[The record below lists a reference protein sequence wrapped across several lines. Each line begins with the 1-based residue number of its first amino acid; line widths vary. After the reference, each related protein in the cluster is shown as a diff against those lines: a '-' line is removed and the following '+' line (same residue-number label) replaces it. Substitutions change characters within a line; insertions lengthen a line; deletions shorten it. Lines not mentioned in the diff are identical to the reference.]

1 MAGKARQAWAWLG
14 MVGLGDVGFGVAS
27 EAVVVV
33 HGTYRLGK
41 LRQGMSRTVWAGNKE
56 RRSQMIY
63 TWRPGSH
70 HKVPASVAGAE
81 CSRLESE
88 GRLTAEALVDEN
100 REEGTPLHDEFEWRD
115 DLAAEEWR
123 KQQARLIINSLVV
136 VSEQHEPVRSFI
148 NLVATS
154 PKYTSVHTAVSQT
167 DTRELLLQNALRE
180 LIAFQK
186 KYKNLTEFVDLFAEI
201 ERLTA

>member
-1 MAGKARQAWAWLG
+1 
-14 MVGLGDVGFGVAS
+14 
-27 EAVVVV
+27 
-33 HGTYRLGK
+33 
-41 LRQGMSRTVWAGNKE
+41 
-56 RRSQMIY
+56 MIY

-70 HKVPASVAGAE
+70 HKIPASVAGAE

-115 DLAAEEWR
+115 VVAAEEWR
-123 KQQARLIINSLVV
+123 KQQARMIINSLVV
-136 VSEQHEPVRSFI
+136 VSEQHEPVRAFV
-148 NLVATS
+148 NLVAAS
-154 PKYTSVHTAVSQT
+154 PTYTSVHTAVSQT
-167 DTRELLLQNALRE
+167 DTREMLLQNALRE

-186 KYKNLTEFVDLFAEI
+186 KYKNLTEFAELFAEI